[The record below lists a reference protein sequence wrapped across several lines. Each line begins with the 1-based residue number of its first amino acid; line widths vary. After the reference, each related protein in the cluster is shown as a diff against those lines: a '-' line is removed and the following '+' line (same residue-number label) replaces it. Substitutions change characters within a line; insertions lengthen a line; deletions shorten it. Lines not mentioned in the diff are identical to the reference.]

1 MSSVLEG
8 MPSVMNYDLCLV
20 EVSGREM
27 AAGVEVLETIL
38 ASVRNGV
45 SERLACGFSNSWP
58 TLNLFLTGDQYS
70 TFPPL
75 GNAILGGS
83 IIELNEPMQL
93 LMLLQPQEVVTVR
106 DELNRVTFEQLMS
119 RNGER
124 VIGQFEQSPYAD
136 DAMRE
141 FAEAVPGRILES
153 MRQGLDSLQNF
164 YSGVRVEEG
173 FCVAKRLYGHL

>member
-1 MSSVLEG
+1 MDY
-8 MPSVMNYDLCLV
+8 NLCLV

-27 AAGVEVLETIL
+27 SAGAEVLEPIL
-38 ASVRNGV
+38 ASVRDGV
-45 SERLACGFSNSWP
+45 SERLSCGFSNSWP

-70 TFPPL
+70 AFPPL

-83 IIELNEPMQL
+83 VIELDEPMQL
-93 LMLLQPQEVVTVR
+93 LMLLESQEVVAVR

-124 VIGQFEQSPYAD
+124 VVGQFEPLSYTD

-141 FAEAVPGRILES
+141 FAEAAPRRILET
-153 MRQGLDSLQNF
+153 MRQGLDSLQGF

-173 FCVAKRLYGHL
+173 FCVAKRLYGYL